1 MGLKTDQNVA
11 SIIEIEDRRMKVT
24 REYRLSLTDKAQA
37 IVDKLSLAEKVS
49 LMSGKVDIESLMAE
63 EARNP
68 NVHYNYIPFGAGGLP
83 QFGVDEML
91 FCDGPRGV
99 VSGTG
104 QSTCFPVSMLRGAT
118 FDRELETAI
127 GHAVGQE
134 TKAYGGNLYAGVC
147 INLPYNP
154 GWGRSQETYGEE
166 SYHLGEMGKAL
177 TEGVQEENVMA
188 CVKHYAF
195 NQMEISRFKVS
206 VDTDKRTEREVFL
219 PHFKKVVD
227 AGVASVMS
235 SYNLYE
241 GEKVGHH
248 NYLLNEVLKEEWNF
262 DGFVMSDF
270 FFGINDT
277 VAAANGGQDME
288 MCGTEFFGPRLVNAV
303 REGQVS
309 ESKIDD
315 AALRI
320 VRTILAFTQNDDKAY
335 GTDVLANQ
343 EHVALALQAAR
354 EGITLIKNQNVLPLD
369 KKTDKKIL
377 VLGKLAEKENIGD
390 HGSSRVYPP
399 YVVTPL
405 QGLSKVSPESELIY
419 YSGED
424 LAHAKELA
432 EKADAVIFV
441 VGYNYDDE
449 GEYITED
456 QENNYTG
463 AVGGDRTKS
472 LGLHEDEVALLK
484 VVGPV
489 NTNST
494 AVLIGGNMIM
504 MEDWKDT
511 IGAIMMAYYPGMEG
525 GTAIAEIIFGDVNPS
540 GKLPYVVPFQES
552 DLPQVNWDTESQW
565 YDYYHGY
572 TKLEKEGTVPSVPY
586 GFGLSYT
593 TFETSAA
600 RFEVKNQSI
609 EAQVTVTN
617 TGDRSGDEIIQCY
630 IGFENSSVDRP
641 VKILRGFERVNLAQG
656 ESKTVAITVPFE
668 ELTWFNPDTD
678 QFELE
683 YMEYTVYIG
692 TSSANDDLLTG
703 IVSLQG
709 ESYDV

>member
-37 IVDKLSLAEKVS
+37 IVDKLSLEEKVS

-484 VVGPV
+484 AVGPV

-692 TSSANDDLLTG
+692 TSSANDDLLAG

>member
-37 IVDKLSLAEKVS
+37 IVDKLSLEEKVS

-219 PHFKKVVD
+219 PHFKKVID

-484 VVGPV
+484 AVGPV
-489 NTNST
+489 NTNSI
-494 AVLIGGNMIM
+494 AVLIGGNMVM

-692 TSSANDDLLTG
+692 TSSANDDLLAG

>member
-1 MGLKTDQNVA
+1 MGLKTDQNIA
-11 SIIEIEDRRMKVT
+11 TIMEIEDSRMKAT
-24 REYRLSLTDKAQA
+24 REYCLSLTDKAKD
-37 IVDKLSLAEKVS
+37 IVDQLNLEEKVS

-83 QFGVDEML
+83 QFGVAEML

-104 QSTCFPVSMLRGAT
+104 KSTCFPVSMLRGAT
-118 FDRELETAI
+118 FDRELESAI

-177 TEGVQEENVMA
+177 TEGVQAENVMA

-206 VDTDKRTEREVFL
+206 VDVDKRTEQEVFL

-235 SYNLYE
+235 SYNLYK
-241 GEKVGHH
+241 GTKVGHH
-248 NYLLNEVLKEEWNF
+248 DYLLNQVLKDEWHF

-288 MCGTEFFGPRLVNAV
+288 MCGTEFFGARLVNAV
-303 REGQVS
+303 REGQVA

-320 VRTILAFTQNDDKAY
+320 VRTILAFTQNDDKTY

-354 EGITLIKNQNVLPLD
+354 EGITLIKNQDVLPLD
-369 KKTDKKIL
+369 KKTAKKIL

-405 QGLSKVSPESELIY
+405 QGLSKISPESELIY
-419 YSGED
+419 YSGEN

-441 VGYNYDDE
+441 VGYGHDDE

-463 AVGGDRTKS
+463 AVGGDRTQS

-484 VVGPV
+484 AVGPV
-489 NTNST
+489 NANST

-504 MEDWKDT
+504 MEEWKDK

-525 GTAIAEIIFGDVNPS
+525 GTAIAEIIFGEVNPS
-540 GKLPYVVPFQES
+540 GKLPYVVPFKES

-572 TKLEKEGTVPSVPY
+572 TKLEKEGIMPAVPY

-600 RFEVKNQSI
+600 KFEVKDQSI
-609 EAQVTVTN
+609 VAQVTVTN

-630 IGFENSSVDRP
+630 IGFENSAVDRP
-641 VKILRGFERVNLAQG
+641 VKILRGFERVNLSMG
-656 ESKTVAITVPFE
+656 ESKTIAITVPFK

-683 YMEYTVYIG
+683 YMDYTVYIG
-692 TSSANDDLLTG
+692 TSSANDDLLSG

>member
-37 IVDKLSLAEKVS
+37 IVDKLSLEEKVS

-219 PHFKKVVD
+219 PHFKKVID

-405 QGLSKVSPESELIY
+405 QGLSKVSSESELIY

-484 VVGPV
+484 AVGPV